1 MFFALFVAVW
11 VVTRQIFYPMV
22 CYSIWKHAPIDME
35 PGCYFADGSV
45 VPANDT
51 SRYDALGGNLV
62 WSNILKAYTDRDGP
76 VCWNPT
82 IRWSFLGLL
91 LSLQAI
97 IFFWFWMI
105 MKVITHVITG
115 NAAEDVRSD
124 DEGDDEEIEEEIK
137 HASSPINDIRSGYE
151 AEPLEEEVGVEAL
164 TFANRKATSVNGAV
178 SVRRSKKQVNRA
190 SGISIPGHG
199 DHKELL
205 GRIGCDKP
213 S

>member
-1 MFFALFVAVW
+1 
-11 VVTRQIFYPMV
+11 
-22 CYSIWKHAPIDME
+22 
-35 PGCYFADGSV
+35 
-45 VPANDT
+45 
-51 SRYDALGGNLV
+51 
-62 WSNILKAYTDRDGP
+62 
-76 VCWNPT
+76 
-82 IRWSFLGLL
+82 
-91 LSLQAI
+91 
-97 IFFWFWMI
+97 